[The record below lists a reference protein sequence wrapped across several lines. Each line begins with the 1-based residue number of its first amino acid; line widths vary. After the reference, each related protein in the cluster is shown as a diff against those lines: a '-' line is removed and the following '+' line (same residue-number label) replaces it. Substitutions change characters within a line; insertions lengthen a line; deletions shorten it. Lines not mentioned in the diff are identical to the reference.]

1 MTESVKKIKLDGNDS
16 CNLYNNHDKLE
27 FLSNNSQSLKTGQY
41 SNKQYLMS
49 IVIPVYN
56 TQNYIEK
63 CFLSI
68 LNQSIFDRIEIIFV
82 DDCSDDES
90 MDKLI
95 ELKNK
100 YENVKVLST
109 DKNSLFGGR
118 PRNIGFEHV
127 TSDYVLFFDSDD
139 TLMENVCELLLN
151 TIIEHDADIVFGT
164 HVRKTFSKQDKE
176 KYEIRTEIIPELCK
190 YYEES
195 EELVINDIR
204 DYPFIL
210 KCYSVSN
217 KLFNVNFIKEN
228 QITFPE
234 YIPAEDSLF
243 LFKAMINSKKTVFI
257 PKYIFEYNLTR
268 NKDNDRSVSF
278 RSNHATRV
286 GRLKSYSQ
294 MYKISRQK
302 DIENIFI
309 EYGLYYKITYMLRI
323 NVFNQKMPYN
333 EYVELF
339 DTGYPLFEALLNSGL
354 CSKKYTKLFTKI
366 VNKDYDGAIE
376 LCKKL
381 K

>member
-151 TIIEHDADIVFGT
+151 TIVEHDADIVFGT
-164 HVRKTFSKQDKE
+164 HLNKTFSKQDNE
-176 KYEIRTEIIPELCK
+176 KYEIKNQIIPELCK

-228 QITFPE
+228 HITFPE
-234 YIPAEDSLF
+234 YIPAEDSYFYLRQW
-243 LFKAMINSKKTVFI
+243 LILKKQ
-257 PKYIFEYNLTR
+257 YLYQ
-268 NKDNDRSVSF
+268 SVYL
-278 RSNHATRV
+278 NII
-286 GRLKSYSQ
+286 LQ
-294 MYKISRQK
+294 EIKI
-302 DIENIFI
+302 
-309 EYGLYYKITYMLRI
+309 M
-323 NVFNQKMPYN
+323 
-333 EYVELF
+333 
-339 DTGYPLFEALLNSGL
+339 TGQYHLDQIMQQE
-354 CSKKYTKLFTKI
+354 
-366 VNKDYDGAIE
+366 
-376 LCKKL
+376 
-381 K
+381 

>member
-118 PRNIGFEHV
+118 TRNIGFEHV

-151 TIIEHDADIVFGT
+151 
-164 HVRKTFSKQDKE
+164 Q
-176 KYEIRTEIIPELCK
+176 
-190 YYEES
+190 
-195 EELVINDIR
+195 
-204 DYPFIL
+204 
-210 KCYSVSN
+210 
-217 KLFNVNFIKEN
+217 
-228 QITFPE
+228 
-234 YIPAEDSLF
+234 
-243 LFKAMINSKKTVFI
+243 
-257 PKYIFEYNLTR
+257 
-268 NKDNDRSVSF
+268 
-278 RSNHATRV
+278 
-286 GRLKSYSQ
+286 
-294 MYKISRQK
+294 
-302 DIENIFI
+302 
-309 EYGLYYKITYMLRI
+309 
-323 NVFNQKMPYN
+323 
-333 EYVELF
+333 
-339 DTGYPLFEALLNSGL
+339 
-354 CSKKYTKLFTKI
+354 
-366 VNKDYDGAIE
+366 
-376 LCKKL
+376 
-381 K
+381 